1 MSSKPFHGCPCA
13 VALPH
18 AFYPLALPSQMPSG
32 LLHVAI
38 DAFHDALHS
47 WGPLYV
53 PPLMTRVMQDQE
65 LHPETAAD
73 AQTDEAYTL
82 PREVAGHC
90 SYSLPPDLY
99 QYERR
104 VLL

>member
-1 MSSKPFHGCPCA
+1 MWQLMPFM
-13 VALPH
+13 
-18 AFYPLALPSQMPSG
+18 MP
-32 LLHVAI
+32 
-38 DAFHDALHS
+38 F
-47 WGPLYV
+47 GPEV
-53 PPLMTRVMQDQE
+53 PFMYLLMTRVMQDQE

-73 AQTDEAYTL
+73 AQADEAYTL

-99 QYERR
+99 QHERR

>member
-1 MSSKPFHGCPCA
+1 
-13 VALPH
+13 
-18 AFYPLALPSQMPSG
+18 
-32 LLHVAI
+32 
-38 DAFHDALHS
+38 
-47 WGPLYV
+47 
-53 PPLMTRVMQDQE
+53 MQDQE
-65 LHPETAAD
+65 LHPKASAD

-90 SYSLPPDLY
+90 SYPLPPDLY